1 MDTERNDEFLEELKK
16 HLCPDRLHHSLC
28 VAESAHELALRYG
41 ADAQKAYTAGL
52 LHDIMKNESDEAL
65 LHFFRENGIILTTTE
80 RHSRKTWHAMA
91 GALYCERELHV
102 RDAEILSAIRWH
114 TTGRAGMTLLDKVVF
129 LADFI
134 SADRDYPGVERMR
147 EKAEVSMEAA
157 LFEGLQFTIQE
168 LVSKGR
174 PVHEDSVRAYNEL
187 VCNRKG

>member
-91 GALYCERELHV
+91 GALYCERALHV
-102 RDAEILSAIRWH
+102 RDAEILSAIEDLH
-114 TTGRAGMTLLDKVVF
+114 
-129 LADFI
+129 
-134 SADRDYPGVERMR
+134 SALR
-147 EKAEVSMEAA
+147 E
-157 LFEGLQFTIQE
+157 FE
-168 LVSKGR
+168 KR
-174 PVHEDSVRAYNEL
+174 
-187 VCNRKG
+187 NRRFGG

>member
-16 HLCPDRLHHSLC
+16 HLYPDRLHHSLC
-28 VAESAHELALRYG
+28 VAESARELAMRYG

-168 LVSKGR
+168 LVSEGR

>member
-28 VAESAHELALRYG
+28 VAQSARELAMRYG
-41 ADAQKAYTAGL
+41 ANAQKAYTAGL

-65 LHFFRENGIILTTTE
+65 LHFLQ
-80 RHSRKTWHAMA
+80 
-91 GALYCERELHV
+91 
-102 RDAEILSAIRWH
+102 DAEILSAIRWH

-168 LVSKGR
+168 LVSEGR